1 MTTYYVRGQRKDF
14 PENPFFQEYLDP
26 RRTAVVSIDMHEGH
40 LADDPMTPA
49 PSPRGRAIIDAVDA
63 FHDEARA
70 LGIPIIHVRS
80 SMRPSG
86 VDEGIPSA
94 WRAIVAE
101 RDNPPVNV
109 AEHAIEGSRWARFS
123 TRIEPGDELV
133 TTKKRFSAFYPTDL
147 DFLLRQMGVRTIVLN
162 GVLSHCCVLNTAFDA
177 QNLDYRVI
185 ALPDASA
192 GLDEEMEKAAMDI
205 ISLHLGVVMD
215 AAELTAAWAARSAV
229 VA

>member
-1 MTTYYVRGQRKDF
+1 MTTYYVRGQQKNLPD
-14 PENPFFQEYLDP
+14 NPVFQDYLDP

-63 FHDEARA
+63 FHDVARA
-70 LGIPIIHVRS
+70 SGVPIIHVRS
-80 SMRPSG
+80 GLRPSG
-86 VDEGIPSA
+86 IDEGIPSA
-94 WRAIVAE
+94 WRTIVSL
-101 RDNPPVNV
+101 RDNPPQNV
-109 AEHAIEGSRWARFS
+109 AEHAIEGSKWSRFS
-123 TRIEPGDELV
+123 TRVEPGDEVV

-185 ALPDASA
+185 ALPDATA
-192 GLDEEMEKAAMDI
+192 GLDEEMESAAMNI
-205 ISLHLGVVMD
+205 ISLHLGLVMD
-215 AAELTAAWAARSAV
+215 AAELTAAWAARTAD